1 MSEPI
6 VALVTDLIF
15 STKIASTGA
24 TFGAPVRITR
34 NLDDFRTAINEADT
48 KLAIIDMN
56 ASGMDPLDA
65 IRIARESPRAPHTIA
80 YLSHVQTDLAESARA
95 NGVDEVMPR
104 SEFSARLPAIL
115 QSVSHSE

>member
-1 MSEPI
+1 MPEPI

-24 TFGAPVRITR
+24 TLGAPVKIAR
-34 NLDDFRTAINEADT
+34 NLDEFRAAVGAEGV

-56 ASGMDPLDA
+56 ASGMDPLEA
-65 IRIARESPRAPHTIA
+65 IRIARESPRAPRTIV
-80 YLSHVQTDLAESARA
+80 YLSHTQADLAESARQ

-115 QSVSHSE
+115 RSVNSM